1 MLDGLAAIITF
12 ELNLIR
18 TFWSVGNTSY
28 PWLQGLTNII
38 VFSLLKCWKGNPSFS
53 FHKKP
58 ATIKSG
64 YSNSPLSLEW
74 VYIWKM
80 LEVYFKLS
88 YGEAI
93 KVVSEKLQYVF
104 RQNRDQAQ
112 KLEDN
117 MP

>member
-1 MLDGLAAIITF
+1 MSEEVLNGVADIQTID
-12 ELNLIR
+12 LNLLL
-18 TFWSVGNTSY
+18 TLWSVGNTSY

-53 FHKKP
+53 FHIKP

-74 VYIWKM
+74 VYIWTM

-88 YGEAI
+88 YGEGI
-93 KVVSEKLQYVF
+93 KVVGKSMSFDKY
-104 RQNRDQAQ
+104 R
-112 KLEDN
+112 
-117 MP
+117 

>member
-1 MLDGLAAIITF
+1 MLEEVLNGVADIQTID
-12 ELNLIR
+12 LNLLL
-18 TFWSVGNTSY
+18 TLWSVGNTSY

-53 FHKKP
+53 FHIKP

-88 YGEAI
+88 YGEGI
-93 KVVSEKLQYVF
+93 KVVGKKYVF
-104 RQNRDQAQ
+104 
-112 KLEDN
+112 L
-117 MP
+117 